1 MKSGPHKSAFWI
13 YLHLSNELDKNV
25 KLSYCS
31 ALYLKSP
38 SNYMIRRKNVL
49 VCVHIFNFC
58 AEFVKK

>member
-1 MKSGPHKSAFWI
+1 MESGPHKSAFWI

-38 SNYMIRRKNVL
+38 SNYMILEKKKRFGL
-49 VCVHIFNFC
+49 CVYVQFLC
-58 AEFVKK
+58 